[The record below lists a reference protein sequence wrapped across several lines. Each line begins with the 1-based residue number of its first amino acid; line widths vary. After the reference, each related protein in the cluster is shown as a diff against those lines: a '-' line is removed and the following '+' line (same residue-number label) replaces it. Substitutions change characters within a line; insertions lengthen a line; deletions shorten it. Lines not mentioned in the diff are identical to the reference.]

1 MSEPITMGI
10 REALSKEFTIDEL
23 LEQCDAID
31 AVNSSLESMLDD
43 TVHELNKRASMYETA
58 LESLD
63 KLREVLSIYAST
75 LAFEEMVRD
84 DAYGGKDDLI
94 CDLHHIMSRVRSV
107 VGEPWLS

>member
-1 MSEPITMGI
+1 MNRPVTTGI
-10 REALSKEFTIDEL
+10 REALNREFTIEEL

-31 AVNSSLESMLDD
+31 AVNSSLESLFAD
-43 TVHELNKRASMYETA
+43 TRNELNKRASMYETA

-94 CDLHHIMSRVRSV
+94 CDLHRIMSRVRSV